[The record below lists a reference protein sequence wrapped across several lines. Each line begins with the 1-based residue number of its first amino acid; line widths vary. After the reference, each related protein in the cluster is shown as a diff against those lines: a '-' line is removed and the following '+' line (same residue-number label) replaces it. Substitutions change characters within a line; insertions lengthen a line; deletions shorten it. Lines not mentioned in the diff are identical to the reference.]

1 MILMRMKLRLFPP
14 PDDLTDNLGLREEIL
29 LVRHGDAVKQEAVLE
44 VSGILLDD
52 ICHVP
57 DLLLQLFDFVFELLG
72 LLDRRV
78 DLFAAETL
86 NRFLKLPANKI
97 V

>member
-1 MILMRMKLRLFPP
+1 MLLRIKLRVFPP
-14 PDDLTDNLGLREEIL
+14 PDDLADNLGLREEVL
-29 LVRHGDAVKQEAVLE
+29 FVRHGDAVKQEAVLE
-44 VSGILLDD
+44 VSGIFLDH

-57 DLLLQLFDFVFELLG
+57 DLLLQLLDFVFELLG
-72 LLDRRV
+72 LLNRRV
-78 DLFAAETL
+78 DFFAAETL